1 MASKFS
7 FLSLCAIMATAPL
20 ASCQSMDWSRFT
32 EWSISGDGETGLW
45 GIPVEEYINKDDAN
59 ATGTINLDG
68 YNLTIAVTAD
78 VPMVNSTNTTMTTVI
93 SLGMDQALVNGTT
106 CVAIWHGLS
115 ANISAAANGLDSQD
129 GHDCGSI
136 LTDECVRDFEFAVSE
151 ALTEDCSGSMPDIP
165 DSCRD
170 QFDNL
175 NGSEFPIQS
184 EDEQVIYQYGTG
196 LAAPGNETRWLAA
209 ATNVWPIFVSPIID
223 EDSGSAW
230 SAVTTLSCLRPDTF
244 KEGTVRP
251 SAEPNGTESGGGGS
265 TGTGTTTGATASPT
279 NAASQAGLT
288 TAAAVVG
295 LLFNMA
301 MLFR

>member
-1 MASKFS
+1 
-7 FLSLCAIMATAPL
+7 
-20 ASCQSMDWSRFT
+20 MDWSRFT

-175 NGSEFPIQS
+175 NGSEFR
-184 EDEQVIYQYGTG
+184 E
-196 LAAPGNETRWLAA
+196 
-209 ATNVWPIFVSPIID
+209 
-223 EDSGSAW
+223 
-230 SAVTTLSCLRPDTF
+230 
-244 KEGTVRP
+244 
-251 SAEPNGTESGGGGS
+251 
-265 TGTGTTTGATASPT
+265 
-279 NAASQAGLT
+279 
-288 TAAAVVG
+288 
-295 LLFNMA
+295 
-301 MLFR
+301 